1 MLMVRVCDDWY
12 TCYVTS
18 SLTHNLDTGSVC
30 LSCSLLI
37 LGNATYRNMKVNWD
51 LDKSK
56 NTEKTPVISVVVFI
70 FTLYKEI
77 TFPYTTC

>member
-1 MLMVRVCDDWY
+1 
-12 TCYVTS
+12 
-18 SLTHNLDTGSVC
+18 
-30 LSCSLLI
+30 
-37 LGNATYRNMKVNWD
+37 MKVNWD